1 MLRTIMRGHTGPDV
15 LAIQDALKIRAPGLA
30 LVSDGQFGSNT
41 QAAVVA
47 FQSKNRLKPDGIVGP
62 RTRSVLYPLVAT
74 TINLVGTKSTG
85 GTGAAPRLPS
95 LIPRQA
101 TLGILLAPRVPQG
114 LRASALSP
122 PAGPQL
128 KLDSFQLNPGAQVS
142 FANLAQSPQASFSLG
157 MQSVFKRGEDDGRLE
172 LALGVQVGSPLFLRG
187 QRRLVLELLM
197 VRELHLG
204 RSARQGRA
212 VPPLVALR
220 DRWRTSRRHAGV
232 LGSRRVPDQP
242 EPRHHPGS
250 AEYFRQQR
258 PRRYVRPARHGLH
271 LGGSN
276 HVRRGRNPPVVL
288 ILARAAGS
296 SGLQGRRAGRPP
308 AQR

>member
-30 LVSDGQFGSNT
+30 LLSDGQFGSNT

-85 GTGAAPRLPS
+85 GTGSAPRLPS

-187 QRRLVLELLM
+187 SDGSFWNFSWFANFTWVDPLGKAGLFHLWSPFATVGGQADGTQVSLGAGVFPINLSLDIIPDRLNISVNSGLA
-197 VRELHLG
+197 G
-204 RSARQGRA
+204 TFG
-212 VPPLVALR
+212 LR
-220 DRWRTSRRHAGV
+220 DTAFTWGV
-232 LGSRRVPDQP
+232 QTTFGV
-242 EPRHHPGS
+242 
-250 AEYFRQQR
+250 
-258 PRRYVRPARHGLH
+258 
-271 LGGSN
+271 GGTLLSF
-276 HVRRGRNPPVVL
+276 
-288 ILARAAGS
+288 
-296 SGLQGRRAGRPP
+296 
-308 AQR
+308 